1 MTVLDEI
8 SACPVA
14 NREFWT
20 QAARLSIVIY
30 REQRDQNGRGHAFTR
45 QYRIGFRQNMASRR
59 TQRYL
64 GA

>member
-1 MTVLDEI
+1 LIGWRIYLTTWRYEMRLNPLAVI
-8 SACPVA
+8 AWWVA
-14 NREFWT
+14 
-20 QAARLSIVIY
+20 Y